1 MQSAIKNIGNIRLR
15 ALLPIVVTFIF
26 ALGLIVFFTTT
37 FFDNQQHQIN
47 RDITQRVQHRFD
59 AQIQNDILNI
69 TGILQLISQNPGL
82 ISVWQKRDRESLTR
96 TAQQLYKGIND
107 NFEITHFYFHT
118 PTGKNFLRAHRPGR
132 FGDNINRKT
141 LLTARRT
148 GQPTAGLE
156 LGTFGQFVLRVVQP
170 WTIDGKIVGY
180 LELGKEIANITHG
193 LKQIAGAE
201 IVTIIDKRFINK
213 NEWQKVFGEKYNWQ
227 QLDKWVIASST
238 LNPTPSKLTLL
249 PENHEQVHKS
259 HLDSNGNSYVASHF
273 PLSDFSGTTV
283 GYMAVI
289 HNITANDQQ
298 LHKLLSNIVIVGLK
312 IISIIS
318 IAYFIYLGKIEDQ
331 LTQTNRS
338 LHQKIGEHKKTENN
352 LKLKHDEL
360 TAINRELESYSYSI
374 AHDLRAPLRS
384 ITSFSQI
391 VLEDT
396 KDKLTTEDT
405 ENLNRVVN
413 AGKRMAELIDD
424 ILQLSRITR
433 ENLSVETINISK
445 IAELT
450 KHQLSN
456 SNLDRQVKWDIQAD
470 MFARADSL
478 LLARAIENLI
488 NNAWKYTRYTENAE
502 ISFGTTQKHNE
513 TVYFVRDNG
522 AGFDMNYAHKLFA
535 TFQRL
540 HNPREF
546 SGSGIG
552 LAIALRVIQRHHGRI
567 WGEGEVGKGATF
579 YFTLPNTLKT

>member
-1 MQSAIKNIGNIRLR
+1 MKS
-15 ALLPIVVTFIF
+15 PIFIF
-26 ALGLIVFFTTT
+26 T
-37 FFDNQQHQIN
+37 
-47 RDITQRVQHRFD
+47 
-59 AQIQNDILNI
+59 
-69 TGILQLISQNPGL
+69 P
-82 ISVWQKRDRESLTR
+82 
-96 TAQQLYKGIND
+96 
-107 NFEITHFYFHT
+107 
-118 PTGKNFLRAHRPGR
+118 PTGKNFFRAHRPGR
-132 FGDNINRKT
+132 YGDNINRKT

-148 GQPTAGLE
+148 EQPSAGLE
-156 LGTFGQFVLRVVQP
+156 LGTFGQLVLRVVQP

-180 LELGKEIANITHG
+180 LELGKEIGNITHS
-193 LKQIAGAE
+193 LKKISGAE
-201 IVTIIDKRFINK
+201 IVTIIDKQFINK
-213 NEWQKVFGEKYNWQ
+213 NDWQKVFGEKYSWQ
-227 QLDKWVIASST
+227 LLDKWVIASST

-249 PENHEQVHKS
+249 PENHNQAHKP

-273 PLSDFSGTTV
+273 PLSGFSGTTV

-289 HNITANDQQ
+289 HNITANNQQ
-298 LHKLLSNIVIVGLK
+298 LHKLLSNIVIVGLT

-318 IAYFIYLGKIEDQ
+318 IAYFIYLGKIENQ

-338 LHQKIGEHKKTENN
+338 LYKKIGEHKKAENN

-360 TAINRELESYSYSI
+360 AAINRELESYSYSI

-384 ITSFSQI
+384 IISFSQI
-391 VLEDT
+391 VMEDA
-396 KDKLTTEDT
+396 KDTLSTEDT
-405 ENLNRVVN
+405 DNLHRVIN

-424 ILQLSRITR
+424 ILHLSRITR
-433 ENLSVETINISK
+433 EELSIEAINISK

-456 SNLDRQVKWDIQAD
+456 SSPARQVKWNIQSD
-470 MFARADSL
+470 MFARADSQ
-478 LLARAIENLI
+478 LLARAIENLL
-488 NNAWKYTRYTENAE
+488 NNAWKYTSYTDNAE
-502 ISFGTTQKHNE
+502 ISFGTIQKYNE

-546 SGSGIG
+546 SGSSIG

-579 YFTLPNTLKT
+579 YFTLPNILKT